1 MSRNIPWSDDDDQQ
15 LRSLAL
21 SGFSL
26 AEIAH
31 QMVRSKSS
39 VRSRALK
46 IEIAIAHDRNP
57 MRKPQRPSSDA
68 LRFGLKAK
76 GSSISEAEQI
86 SPRGQGPRLRDRAS
100 AKIV

>member
-1 MSRNIPWSDDDDQQ
+1 MSRNFPWSDDDDQQ

-39 VRSRALK
+39 VRSRSF
-46 IEIAIAHDRNP
+46 ENQDRDC
-57 MRKPQRPSSDA
+57 S
-68 LRFGLKAK
+68 
-76 GSSISEAEQI
+76 
-86 SPRGQGPRLRDRAS
+86 
-100 AKIV
+100 

>member
-1 MSRNIPWSDDDDQQ
+1 MSRNIPWSDEDDQQ

-26 AEIAH
+26 AQMAH

-46 IEIAIAHDRNP
+46 IEIAIARDRNP
-57 MRKPQRPSSDA
+57 M
-68 LRFGLKAK
+68 
-76 GSSISEAEQI
+76 
-86 SPRGQGPRLRDRAS
+86 QGPRKAAAAS
-100 AKIV
+100 VESG

>member
-1 MSRNIPWSDDDDQQ
+1 MSRNIPWSDDDDRQ

-21 SGFSL
+21 SGFTL

-46 IEIAIAHDRNP
+46 IEIAIARDRNP
-57 MRKPQRPSSDA
+57 MRKPQRPFSDA
-68 LRFGLKAK
+68 LRSG
-76 GSSISEAEQI
+76 
-86 SPRGQGPRLRDRAS
+86 
-100 AKIV
+100 